1 LASLL
6 FADADDPLGA
16 LRWSLAELRRV
27 LDDPL
32 ALRGDPPAF
41 RLPEGGFVDV
51 LALMSPERGTAPP
64 SGSEG
69 ELLEGMS
76 FPGCPAF
83 ETWLTYQR
91 RHVAGICEALMGEA
105 ALQRLASGDAPG
117 AQELAARL
125 VSLDPLE
132 LRWQELLIRCL
143 ARSGDRVG
151 AERQVAVCEELFM
164 RELGI
169 PLGPELG
176 MAAREGE
183 DPAAGAAGDR
193 DAALG
198 QLEAGKAA
206 LDAGAIQPGLDCLRL
221 ACAEAAASGDGGLR
235 ARSLA
240 ALGSALVHVVRSR
253 DGEGAAMLHEALA
266 VAEQAGE
273 QSSASL
279 ACRELGY
286 IDVQAGRN
294 ASGGRWLA
302 RASELATSDEERCA
316 ILGIRGMAL
325 SDRAHYPA
333 ALELLERSV
342 ELAES
347 CGHPRQAA
355 WSLSLIGRIHLLRGD
370 YAVAANSVDR
380 SLELVASERW
390 TAFRPWPES
399 LRAELSLRTGT
410 SNRALDRVQDTFRLA
425 CRLGDPCWEAA
436 AARVIGLEHAA
447 AGDTHSA
454 IEWLRQA
461 RSRTTRVSDPY
472 EWVHAHV
479 LDTLALFAIDGNDA
493 DAPVIV
499 NALNELAGRTG
510 MREFAVRAHL
520 HDARLGADGA
530 LEAARLLGSE
540 IDNPA
545 LEELLR
551 AAASA

>member
-1 LASLL
+1 
-6 FADADDPLGA
+6 
-16 LRWSLAELRRV
+16 
-27 LDDPL
+27 
-32 ALRGDPPAF
+32 
-41 RLPEGGFVDV
+41 
-51 LALMSPERGTAPP
+51 
-64 SGSEG
+64 
-69 ELLEGMS
+69 MS

-333 ALELLERSV
+333 ALELLEQSV

>member
-1 LASLL
+1 
-6 FADADDPLGA
+6 
-16 LRWSLAELRRV
+16 
-27 LDDPL
+27 
-32 ALRGDPPAF
+32 
-41 RLPEGGFVDV
+41 
-51 LALMSPERGTAPP
+51 
-64 SGSEG
+64 
-69 ELLEGMS
+69 
-76 FPGCPAF
+76 
-83 ETWLTYQR
+83 
-91 RHVAGICEALMGEA
+91 
-105 ALQRLASGDAPG
+105 
-117 AQELAARL
+117 
-125 VSLDPLE
+125 
-132 LRWQELLIRCL
+132 
-143 ARSGDRVG
+143 
-151 AERQVAVCEELFM
+151 
-164 RELGI
+164 
-169 PLGPELG
+169 
-176 MAAREGE
+176 
-183 DPAAGAAGDR
+183 
-193 DAALG
+193 
-198 QLEAGKAA
+198 
-206 LDAGAIQPGLDCLRL
+206 
-221 ACAEAAASGDGGLR
+221 LR

-333 ALELLERSV
+333 ALELLEQSV

>member
-333 ALELLERSV
+333 ALELLEQSV